1 MRLQLFSNYCL
12 SPITNNIILL
22 DLSCPLQ
29 MVYYIIYLNIF
40 YIRTVWNSKQGIYR
54 VILRNCQEVK
64 DNCSTQGI
72 EHVTKYFI
80 KQAIVSNFKTISSGG
95 AQIQVGGTQRGGLT
109 SQGYCALFFDMIFL
123 PAIQGILC
131 STCDRTQCQEKIF
144 FPRKKYR
151 NKSSGHPR
159 NSSTQFFFLQKK
171 YLFCNRNH
179 IPCTSCDR
187 ICSS

>member
-54 VILRNCQEVK
+54 VILRNCQEVT

-95 AQIQVGGTQRGGLT
+95 AQIQVGRTQRGGLT

-131 STCDRTQCQEKIF
+131 STCDRTYISCARKKYSFLGRNTEISLLVIRGILQLIF
-144 FPRKKYR
+144 FPAKKV
-151 NKSSGHPR
+151 
-159 NSSTQFFFLQKK
+159 FFLQQES
-171 YLFCNRNH
+171 YSLHFL
-179 IPCTSCDR
+179 
-187 ICSS
+187 